1 MRRRRDIFGNGSGR
15 MSGIRNLSP
24 AQLVTRILGILSVIL
39 AIDGGKPEPDYGD
52 DGRICSK
59 NLFLWCDRICCNR
72 CDSIPASPFA
82 LENQKS
88 ILEVVIMG
96 YEMWEIWMAIRR
108 FLIGWAV
115 ALGILFVASC
125 IRYHAFIAEAFVS
138 HTGVLINGIMPILL
152 ILFGIGYA
160 LKTVFR

>member
-1 MRRRRDIFGNGSGR
+1 
-15 MSGIRNLSP
+15 
-24 AQLVTRILGILSVIL
+24 
-39 AIDGGKPEPDYGD
+39 
-52 DGRICSK
+52 
-59 NLFLWCDRICCNR
+59 
-72 CDSIPASPFA
+72 
-82 LENQKS
+82 
-88 ILEVVIMG
+88 MG

-125 IRYHAFIAEAFVS
+125 IRYHAFIVEAFVS

-152 ILFGIGYA
+152 ILFGIGYV

>member
-1 MRRRRDIFGNGSGR
+1 MDYQTIT
-15 MSGIRNLSP
+15 
-24 AQLVTRILGILSVIL
+24 VWTVI
-39 AIDGGKPEPDYGD
+39 K
-52 DGRICSK
+52 
-59 NLFLWCDRICCNR
+59 
-72 CDSIPASPFA
+72 
-82 LENQKS
+82 
-88 ILEVVIMG
+88 
-96 YEMWEIWMAIRR
+96 R

>member
-1 MRRRRDIFGNGSGR
+1 M
-15 MSGIRNLSP
+15 P
-24 AQLVTRILGILSVIL
+24 
-39 AIDGGKPEPDYGD
+39 YY
-52 DGRICSK
+52 
-59 NLFLWCDRICCNR
+59 NLFFEEHLISNLPFNEENDTINRNPNRVLIQTKGRGCCDR

>member
-1 MRRRRDIFGNGSGR
+1 
-15 MSGIRNLSP
+15 
-24 AQLVTRILGILSVIL
+24 
-39 AIDGGKPEPDYGD
+39 
-52 DGRICSK
+52 
-59 NLFLWCDRICCNR
+59 
-72 CDSIPASPFA
+72 
-82 LENQKS
+82 
-88 ILEVVIMG
+88 MG

-108 FLIGWAV
+108 FLIGWVV

>member
-1 MRRRRDIFGNGSGR
+1 
-15 MSGIRNLSP
+15 
-24 AQLVTRILGILSVIL
+24 
-39 AIDGGKPEPDYGD
+39 
-52 DGRICSK
+52 
-59 NLFLWCDRICCNR
+59 
-72 CDSIPASPFA
+72 
-82 LENQKS
+82 
-88 ILEVVIMG
+88 MG
-96 YEMWEIWMAIRR
+96 YEMWEIWMVARR
-108 FLIGWAV
+108 FLIGWAA